1 MTNLYNTL
9 LRHELLLSIIICIVS
24 CIMIVIG
31 IILILNYDNRLSMVI
46 IPISGLT
53 AFISFANSSDII
65 YQTQTSILEE
75 IFGVNILVER
85 RAKRQTLDIIN
96 KM

>member
-1 MTNLYNTL
+1 
-9 LRHELLLSIIICIVS
+9 
-24 CIMIVIG
+24 MIVIG